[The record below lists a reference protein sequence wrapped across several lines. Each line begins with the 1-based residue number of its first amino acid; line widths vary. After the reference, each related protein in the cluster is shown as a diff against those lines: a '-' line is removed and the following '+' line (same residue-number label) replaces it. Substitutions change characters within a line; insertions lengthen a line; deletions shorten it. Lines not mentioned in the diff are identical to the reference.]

1 MQINAQSTYFV
12 LGLEKCNRKRKL
24 FCIKFVLFHLH
35 KQNMH
40 LATEMSFAQ
49 FCTFLHIFGYIF
61 LYKFVHFCTF
71 LICLLQ
77 FWDLLMFLFQLKANF
92 SVHQII
98 IGHFKQYLLC
108 NCILYYIRVV
118 YIFVSWVYIY
128 LNEIYVGL
136 NVEMPEFV
144 SL

>member
-1 MQINAQSTYFV
+1 MRKVHILYSDSKNAIAKGNYFA
-12 LGLEKCNRKRKL
+12 LNLY
-24 FCIKFVLFHLH
+24 
-35 KQNMH
+35 
-40 LATEMSFAQ
+40 SFI
-49 FCTFLHIFGYIF
+49 CTN
-61 LYKFVHFCTF
+61 KTCTWQPKWVSPNFVHFCTF